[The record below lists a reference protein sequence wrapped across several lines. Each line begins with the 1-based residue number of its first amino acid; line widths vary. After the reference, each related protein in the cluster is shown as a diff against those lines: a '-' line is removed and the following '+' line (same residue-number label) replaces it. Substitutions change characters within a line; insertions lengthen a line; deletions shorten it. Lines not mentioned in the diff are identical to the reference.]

1 MGRYSEELQ
10 EEILN
15 EEEIKYDNEEV
26 QDEYLKHLWD

>member
-1 MGRYSEELQ
+1 MNRYSEELQ

-26 QDEYLKHLWD
+26 QDVYFEHLWD